1 MGDNAC
7 VRHHCA
13 RVSACYGEEPSL
25 VEVAQE
31 RATTTSYLWPLRT
44 SLFPQRLRSRIAD
57 HRRFFT
63 NFVHAI
69 QDKKKLVYVQP
80 CEFVPPISSSSAR
93 IPFSSRIIKFRR
105 YRYGPFFPFLE
116 IFTLERLVSLLNV
129 RLLIHCT

>member
-1 MGDNAC
+1 MCTASLCTRFGVLRRGAI
-7 VRHHCA
+7 VGRGCA
-13 RVSACYGEEPSL
+13 GTRNDDL
-25 VEVAQE
+25 F
-31 RATTTSYLWPLRT
+31 YLWPLRT

-116 IFTLERLVSLLNV
+116 IFTLERLVSLFNV